1 MDDRI
6 CFFVSKLF
14 CGTSSFE
21 ALSFKMNAFK
31 DFLESTT
38 IHGLIYI
45 STSRSTLGKLAW
57 SSFVLARFS
66 LAAYLI
72 SSSYMEMQESPIS
85 TSIST
90 HSTSS
95 PCQSCKKSSF
105 DCTTI
110 GTLKIFCSNLH
121 IFSDCSQKVS
131 LGRFVNLSRHN
142 VIFTHHTVNKHVNRS
157 NRT

>member
-1 MDDRI
+1 
-6 CFFVSKLF
+6 
-14 CGTSSFE
+14 
-21 ALSFKMNAFK
+21 MNAFK

-57 SSFVLARFS
+57 SSFVLAGFT

-95 PCQSCKKSSF
+95 LVRVAKR
-105 DCTTI
+105 
-110 GTLKIFCSNLH
+110 L
-121 IFSDCSQKVS
+121 V
-131 LGRFVNLSRHN
+131 
-142 VIFTHHTVNKHVNRS
+142 
-157 NRT
+157 

>member
-95 PCQSCKKSSF
+95 PVRVAK
-105 DCTTI
+105 
-110 GTLKIFCSNLH
+110 NLVLTVLLLVH
-121 IFSDCSQKVS
+121 SKYSVLIYTFSLIVH
-131 LGRFVNLSRHN
+131 RR
-142 VIFTHHTVNKHVNRS
+142 
-157 NRT
+157 